1 MFTIRAKCLFCDY
14 QLDNKYFK
22 KDLSIP
28 VSVYNVDP
36 ETPLSGMSVIPYN
49 IAICGKCGTGQ
60 TIYLGDLAEIY
71 KVNHAD
77 STGTTMKNMHLEFKK
92 LIAKYSNDITE
103 ILEIGSSKG
112 ELADLIINDPTFFM
126 SERNEVTKDVTE
138 AFKEDLSQKY
148 HIIEPSFFG
157 DRKGKHII
165 PDFYENVDESSIP
178 ANTMIISHVY
188 EHFYNPYEILDKIS
202 KNLNIKHFF
211 LCFPDLEYY
220 VQNDIL
226 HVLNTEH
233 TYYADNNFIIEL
245 CRLKGF
251 YIKEQEF
258 YRGHSVFMHFVRNDG
273 SKKSTEAT
281 EDKEEEFK
289 EEFKEEAKEFPTN
302 TSPRLRLDNY
312 FSRIYSSVKLYNDFL
327 SKSESK
333 YKYIFPCSIHSIFL
347 LTFGLD
353 TSNLDGMLD
362 NSPNKINKKVY
373 GTNLLCRSFKEVLE
387 SKDTVSIVLNGGV
400 FNKEIIPLLIDKP
413 NIKYICV

>member
-1 MFTIRAKCLFCDY
+1 MFTVRENCLFCDY
-14 QLDNKYFK
+14 QLDNKYFE

-36 ETPLSGMSVIPYN
+36 ETPLSEMSVIPYN
-49 IAICGKCGTGQ
+49 VSICGRCGTGQ

-112 ELADLIINDPTFFM
+112 ELADLIINDPTFFI
-126 SERNEVTKDVTE
+126 SET
-138 AFKEDLSQKY
+138 LKY

-157 DRKGKHII
+157 DRKRKHII
-165 PDFYENVDESSIP
+165 PDFYENVDDSLIP

-245 CRLKGF
+245 CGLKGF
-251 YIKEQEF
+251 CIKEQEF
-258 YRGHSVFMHFVRNDG
+258 YRGHSVFMHFIRSEG
-273 SKKSTEAT
+273 SKES
-281 EDKEEEFK
+281 
-289 EEFKEEAKEFPTN
+289 KEFPTN
-302 TSPRLRLDNY
+302 TTPKLRLDNY

-353 TSNLDGMLD
+353 ASNLDGMLD
-362 NSPNKINKKVY
+362 NSPNKINKKIY
-373 GTNLLCRSFKEVLE
+373 GTNLLCRSFKEILE
-387 SKDTVSIVLNGGV
+387 SNDTVSIVLNGGV
-400 FNKEIIPLLIDKP
+400 FNREIIPLLVDKP
-413 NIKYICV
+413 NIKYISV